1 MKEKNKMIS
10 INENGY
16 NPLVANISSEQNCFS
31 SSKNYCVADNSIDT
45 VRVWYVDVFFIIKL
59 HSNKLT

>member
-1 MKEKNKMIS
+1 MIS

-16 NPLVANISSEQNCFS
+16 NPLIANIFSEQKRFS

-45 VRVWYVDVFFIIKL
+45 VRVWYVDVIFIIKL
-59 HSNKLT
+59 HSNNLT